1 MFIELHMLQNF
12 APSCLNRD
20 DTNSPKDCEFGG
32 VRRARISSQC
42 IKRAI
47 RDHFKDNQK
56 ELGIEQKLGERSRS
70 WPREMIKALVE
81 ADKDEKDARLVTALV
96 LGGTSFWLDK
106 KDSNRTSV
114 LLFMKP
120 QVRQDLQTA
129 ILSHWDEL
137 LPVTKEFAKQ
147 LRVKETDAKEG
158 TEGEGEGKDA
168 KKTRLATEI
177 KKKLPPEINQL
188 LESIKTTVYAAVDIG
203 LFGRMLADLADMNID
218 AACQVAHALSTNKV
232 SMEFDFFTAVDDLSP
247 KEETGASMMGTV
259 EFNSAC
265 FYRYANID
273 LKQLTENLGDDRALA
288 DKAVEA
294 FLRAAVTAIPTG
306 KQNSMAAQN
315 PPSLVFAVVRDKGL
329 WSLANAFVNPV
340 RPDGKNGLVEKSITA
355 LEDYWAKLAAAYG
368 EGGFLARPVLYLDG
382 DLNKLKDYQVP
393 NLEALIQAVMA
404 AIAGGRQ

>member
-1 MFIELHMLQNF
+1 MFIELHLLQNF

-42 IKRAI
+42 IKRAV
-47 RDHFKDNQK
+47 RDYFKDNQEK
-56 ELGIEQKLGERSRS
+56 LGIVQKLGERSRS
-70 WPREMIKALVE
+70 WPREMVKVLVE
-81 ADKDEKDARLVTALV
+81 AGKDEKEARLVTALV

-120 QVRQDLQTA
+120 EVRQDMQAA
-129 ILSHWDEL
+129 ILQHFDEL
-137 LPVTKEFAKQ
+137 LPISKEFEKKLGVKQ
-147 LRVKETDAKEG
+147 IKEAD
-158 TEGEGEGKDA
+158 EGKDEKGGKDE
-168 KKTRLATEI
+168 KKGKLAGEI
-177 KKKLPPEINQL
+177 KKKLPQQINQF
-188 LESIKTTVYAAVDIG
+188 LEVIKTNIYAAVDIG

-218 AACQVAHALSTNKV
+218 AACQVAHALSTNKI

-247 KEETGASMMGTV
+247 KEETGAGMMGTV

-368 EGGFLARPVLYLDG
+368 EGGIFARPVLYLDG

-393 NLEALIQAVMA
+393 NLEALIQTVMV

>member
-1 MFIELHMLQNF
+1 MFMELHLLQNF

-42 IKRAI
+42 IKRAV
-47 RDHFKDNQK
+47 RTQFKKQN
-56 ELGIEQKLGERSRS
+56 LLLAEQLAMRTLRLLDEVTDR
-70 WPREMIKALVE
+70 LVA
-81 ADKDEKDARLVTALV
+81 ADKDREQARRVAETAIKGWGLGLKD
-96 LGGTSFWLDK
+96 GGKTQYLIFIGDGAVSSLAQACVDHWDTLAQVAPGEGGESGKEAPDKSKKLTK
-106 KDSNRTSV
+106 KDDKAAIPEDFKKALEAV
-114 LLFMKP
+114 LDGDK
-120 QVRQDLQTA
+120 
-129 ILSHWDEL
+129 
-137 LPVTKEFAKQ
+137 
-147 LRVKETDAKEG
+147 
-158 TEGEGEGKDA
+158 
-168 KKTRLATEI
+168 
-177 KKKLPPEINQL
+177 
-188 LESIKTTVYAAVDIG
+188 AVDLA
-203 LFGRMLADLADMNID
+203 LFGRMLADLPKKNID

-247 KEETGASMMGTV
+247 KEETGAGMMGTV

-340 RPDGKNGLVEKSITA
+340 RPDGNNGLVEKSITA

-368 EGGFLARPVLYLDG
+368 EGGILARPVLYLDG

-404 AIAGGRQ
+404 AIAGGRP